1 MSGILDQVI
10 TSKHLSKL
18 SDFDPHQTLENILTA
33 LSEREQEIIKMRH
46 GLSGSEKKTLEDIGK
61 QYSVTRE
68 RIRQIENTSL
78 KKINKSFNQTIL
90 KEIEDIAN
98 STLSEHGGLM
108 SEENLVD
115 ELLSIPGS
123 SKENEAAIKFIL
135 NQLLDHRFYFVKDS
149 KHYNGFWKTPEANT
163 DLFHETIDNL
173 RSLVDTHG
181 EPLPLDDLI
190 NKTQEAEFYISNDNL
205 TDRVVINF
213 INVTKKLKSN
223 PYEEWGLIEWAN
235 ITPRR
240 MNDKI
245 YLVLQKK
252 GKPMHFTDIADT
264 INQRGFDHRKAYPA
278 TIHNELILDKK
289 YVLVG
294 RGIYALK
301 EWGYKPGVVSDV
313 IADIL
318 KDSNKALSKK
328 EIIEAVLAKRMIKE
342 TTISLALM
350 NKDLFTKD
358 EKGRY
363 SIKVEPSE

>member
-18 SDFDPHQTLENILTA
+18 SDFDPHQTLVNILTA

-61 QYSVTRE
+61 QYNVTRE

-90 KEIEDIAN
+90 KEIEDISNA
-98 STLSEHGGLM
+98 TLSEHGGLM
-108 SEENLVD
+108 SEDNLISELLAIPGDSKENQAAIRFILN
-115 ELLSIPGS
+115 ELLS
-123 SKENEAAIKFIL
+123 
-135 NQLLDHRFYFVKDS
+135 HRFYFVKES
-149 KHYNGFWKTPEANT
+149 KHYNSFWKTPEANL
-163 DLFHETIDNL
+163 DLFNSTVESICNL
-173 RSLVDTHG
+173 VNNHG
-181 EPLPLDDLI
+181 DALALEELMDKI
-190 NKTQEAEFYISNDNL
+190 KKAEFYISNDSL

-213 INVTKKLKSN
+213 IDVTKKIKSN
-223 PYEEWGLIEWAN
+223 PYEEWGLVEWPN

-245 YLVLQKK
+245 YLVLKK
-252 GKPMHFTDIADT
+252 TSKPMHFIDIADT
-264 INQRGFDHRKAYPA
+264 INQMSFDHRKAYPA
-278 TIHNELILDKK
+278 TIHNELILDNK

-301 EWGYKPGVVSDV
+301 EWGYKPGVVADV
-313 IADIL
+313 IIDIL
-318 KDSNKALSKK
+318 KDSARPLNKK
-328 EIIEAVLAKRMIKE
+328 EITEAVLEKRMIKK
-342 TTISLALM
+342 TTITLALM
-350 NKDLFTKD
+350 NKDRFVRD

-363 SIKVEPSE
+363 SLKTE

>member
-18 SDFDPHQTLENILTA
+18 SDFDPHQTLVNILTA

-61 QYSVTRE
+61 KYQVTRE

-78 KKINKSFNQTIL
+78 KKINKNFNQTIL

-108 SEENLVD
+108 GEENLIN

-123 SKENEAAIKFIL
+123 SDDNKAAIKFIL
-135 NQLLDHRFYFVKDS
+135 NQLLSHRFYFIKES
-149 KHYNGFWKTPEANT
+149 KIHNSFWKTPEANV
-163 DLFHETIDNL
+163 DLFHETVDNIRNL
-173 RSLVDTHG
+173 INTHG
-181 EPLPLDDLI
+181 NPLTLEELLNKVFDTDFYQQNDDL
-190 NKTQEAEFYISNDNL
+190 
-205 TDRVVINF
+205 TDKVIINF
-213 INVTKKLKSN
+213 INITKKLEAN
-223 PYEEWGLIEWAN
+223 PYEEWGLVEWSN

-245 YLVLQKK
+245 YLVLKK
-252 GKPMHFTDIADT
+252 NSQPMHFTEIADT
-264 INQRGFDHRKAYPA
+264 INKMSFDHRQAYPA
-278 TIHNELILDKK
+278 TIHNELILDDK

-301 EWGYKPGVVSDV
+301 EWGYKPGVVADV

-318 KDSNKALSKK
+318 KESDKPLTKK
-328 EIIEAVLAKRMIKE
+328 EIIKAVLEKRMIKE
-342 TTISLALM
+342 TTITLALM
-350 NKDLFTKD
+350 NKDRFVRD

-363 SIKVEPSE
+363 SLKS

>member
-46 GLSGSEKKTLEDIGK
+46 GLSNSEKKTLEDIGK

-98 STLSEHGGLM
+98 STLTEHGGLM
-108 SEENLVD
+108 SENNLID

-123 SKENEAAIKFIL
+123 SEENKAAIKFIL
-135 NQLLDHRFYFVKDS
+135 NQLLSHRFNFVKET
-149 KHYNGFWKTPEANT
+149 KHNNGFWKTPEANV
-163 DLFHETIDNL
+163 DLFHETIENISVLIDDHG
-173 RSLVDTHG
+173 DT
-181 EPLPLDDLI
+181 LDLDALI
-190 NKTQEAEFYISNDNL
+190 NKVQGAEFYSTDNTL
-205 TDRVVINF
+205 TERVVINF
-213 INVTKKLKSN
+213 IHVTKKLKSN
-223 PYEEWGLIEWAN
+223 PYEEWGLLEWPS

-252 GKPMHFTDIADT
+252 AKPMHFTNIADV
-264 INQRGFDHRKAYPA
+264 INQMAFDHRKAYPA

-318 KDSNKALSKK
+318 EESNKPLNKK
-328 EIIEAVLAKRMIKE
+328 EITKAVFEKRMIKE
-342 TTISLALM
+342 TTVTLALM
-350 NKDLFTKD
+350 NKDRFARD

-363 SIKVEPSE
+363 SLKTE

>member
-18 SDFDPHQTLENILTA
+18 SDFDPHQTLVNILTA

-61 QYSVTRE
+61 QYNVTRE

-78 KKINKSFNQTIL
+78 KKINKNFNQTIL

-98 STLSEHGGLM
+98 ATLSEHGGLM
-108 SEENLVD
+108 SEYNLIS
-115 ELLSIPGS
+115 ELLAIPGDS
-123 SKENEAAIKFIL
+123 EENKAAIRFIL
-135 NQLLDHRFYFVKDS
+135 NELLNHRFYFVKES
-149 KHYNGFWKTPEANT
+149 KEHNGFWKTPEANI
-163 DLFHETIDNL
+163 DLFNNTIDNI
-173 RSLVDTHG
+173 RDLVDTNG
-181 EPLPLDDLI
+181 DALILDELI
-190 NKTQEAEFYISNDNL
+190 NKIEATEFYSNNEDL

-213 INVTKKLKSN
+213 IAVTKKLKSN
-223 PYEEWGLIEWAN
+223 PYEEWGLVEWSN

-245 YLVLQKK
+245 YLVLKK
-252 GKPMHFTDIADT
+252 KTKPMHFTDIADT
-264 INQRGFDHRKAYPA
+264 INQMSFDHRKAYPA

-301 EWGYKPGVVSDV
+301 EWGYKPGVVADV

-318 KDSNKALSKK
+318 KESDRALSKK
-328 EIIEAVLAKRMIKE
+328 EITEAVLEKRMIKK
-342 TTISLALM
+342 TTITLALM
-350 NKDLFTKD
+350 NKDRFARD

-363 SIKVEPSE
+363 LLKTLT

>member
-1 MSGILDQVI
+1 MTGILDQVI

-18 SDFDPHQTLENILTA
+18 SDFDPHQTLVNILTA

-61 QYSVTRE
+61 KYNVTRE

-78 KKINKSFNQTIL
+78 KKINKNFNQTIL

-98 STLSEHGGLM
+98 ATLSEHGGLM
-108 SEENLVD
+108 SEINLIAELLAIPGDSEENRAAIRFILN
-115 ELLSIPGS
+115 ELLS
-123 SKENEAAIKFIL
+123 
-135 NQLLDHRFYFVKDS
+135 HRFYFVKEA
-149 KHYNGFWKTPEANT
+149 KHHHGFWKTPEANV
-163 DLFHETIDNL
+163 DLFHDTIDNIRNL
-173 RSLVDTHG
+173 IDSHGDT
-181 EPLPLDDLI
+181 LTLDELI
-190 NKTQEAEFYISNDNL
+190 NKIETTDFYTSNDDL
-205 TDRVVINF
+205 TDKVVINF
-213 INVTKKLKSN
+213 ISVSKKLKSN
-223 PYEEWGLIEWAN
+223 PYEEWGLVEWSN

-245 YLVLQKK
+245 YLVLKKK

-264 INQRGFDHRKAYPA
+264 INQMSFDHRKAYPA

-301 EWGYKPGVVSDV
+301 EWGYKPGVVADV

-318 KDSNKALSKK
+318 KENGRAMSKK
-328 EIIEAVLAKRMIKE
+328 EITEAVLEKRMIKK
-342 TTISLALM
+342 TTITLALM
-350 NKDLFTKD
+350 NKDRFIRD

-363 SIKVEPSE
+363 ALKTE

>member
-61 QYSVTRE
+61 QYEVTRE

-78 KKINKSFNQTIL
+78 KKINKNFNQTIL

-98 STLSEHGGLM
+98 ATLGEHGGLM
-108 SEENLVD
+108 SEDNLIA
-115 ELLSIPGS
+115 ELLSIPGNS
-123 SKENEAAIKFIL
+123 EANRAAIRFIL
-135 NQLLDHRFYFVKDS
+135 NQLLNHRFYFVKES
-149 KHYNGFWKTPEANT
+149 KHHNGFWKTPEANI
-163 DLFHETIDNL
+163 DLFNNTVDSV
-173 RSLVDTHG
+173 RSLIDDHG
-181 EPLPLDDLI
+181 MPLTLEELI
-190 NKTQEAEFYISNDNL
+190 NKIQEAEFYSTNNDL
-205 TDRVVINF
+205 TNKVVINF
-213 INVTKKLKSN
+213 ITVTKKLEAN
-223 PYEEWGLIEWAN
+223 PYEEWGLVEWPS
-235 ITPRR
+235 ISPRR

-245 YLVLQKK
+245 YLVLKKK
-252 GKPMHFTDIADT
+252 GQPMHFTEIADT
-264 INQRGFDHRKAYPA
+264 INKMSFDHRQAYPA

-318 KDSNKALSKK
+318 KDSDRPLSKK
-328 EIIEAVLAKRMIKE
+328 EITKAVLEKRMIKE
-342 TTISLALM
+342 TTITLALM
-350 NKDLFTKD
+350 NKDLFARD

-363 SIKVEPSE
+363 SLKTE

>member
-98 STLSEHGGLM
+98 STLAEHGGLM
-108 SEENLVD
+108 SEDNLID

-123 SKENEAAIKFIL
+123 SEDNKAAIKFIL
-135 NQLLDHRFYFVKDS
+135 NQLLSHRFSFAKETKQS
-149 KHYNGFWKTPEANT
+149 NGFWKTPEANV
-163 DLFHETIDNL
+163 DLFDDTIDSI
-173 RSLVDTHG
+173 RSLIDGHG
-181 EPLPLDDLI
+181 EALNLDELI
-190 NKTQEAEFYISNDNL
+190 EKIQEAEFYGTNNDL

-223 PYEEWGLIEWAN
+223 PYEEWGLVEWAS

-252 GKPMHFTDIADT
+252 GKPMHFTNIADI
-264 INQRGFDHRKAYPA
+264 INQMNFDHRTAYPA

-301 EWGYKPGVVSDV
+301 EWGYKPGVVADV

-318 KDSNKALSKK
+318 NNSDKPLTKK
-328 EIIEAVLAKRMIKE
+328 EITKEVFEKRMIKE
-342 TTISLALM
+342 TTITLALM
-350 NKDLFTKD
+350 NKDKFLRD

-363 SIKVEPSE
+363 SLKVAKSE

>member
-18 SDFDPHQTLENILTA
+18 SDFDPHQTLANILTA

-61 QYSVTRE
+61 QYEVTRE

-98 STLSEHGGLM
+98 ATLSEYGGLM
-108 SEENLVD
+108 SEDSLIN
-115 ELLSIPGS
+115 ELLSMPGS
-123 SKENEAAIKFIL
+123 SEENKSAIKFIL
-135 NQLLDHRFYFVKDS
+135 NQLLSHRFYFVKDS
-149 KHYNGFWKTPEANT
+149 KKHNGFWKTPEANI
-163 DLFHETIDNL
+163 DLFNDTIDSLCSLIDDHGDALNL
-173 RSLVDTHG
+173 EELM
-181 EPLPLDDLI
+181 
-190 NKTQEAEFYISNDNL
+190 NKVEGSEFYSNNDAL
-205 TDRVVINF
+205 TDRVIVNF
-213 INVTKKLKSN
+213 IGVTKKLKSN
-223 PYEEWGLIEWAN
+223 PYEEWGLVEWPN

-245 YLVLQKK
+245 YLVLKK
-252 GKPMHFTDIADT
+252 KTKPMHFTDIADT
-264 INQRGFDHRKAYPA
+264 INQMAFDHRKAYPA

-301 EWGYKPGVVSDV
+301 EWGYKPGVVADV

-318 KDSNKALSKK
+318 RNSDNPLNKKQ
-328 EIIEAVLAKRMIKE
+328 ITEAVLEKRMIKE
-342 TTISLALM
+342 TTITLALM
-350 NKDLFTKD
+350 NKDRFARD

-363 SIKVEPSE
+363 SLVSE

>member
-61 QYSVTRE
+61 QYDVTRE

-78 KKINKSFNQTIL
+78 KKINKNFNQTIL

-98 STLSEHGGLM
+98 ATLAEHGGLM
-108 SEENLVD
+108 LEDSLIA
-115 ELLSIPGS
+115 ELLAMPGDS
-123 SKENEAAIKFIL
+123 EANRSAIRFIL
-135 NQLLDHRFYFVKDS
+135 NQLLSHRFYFVKES
-149 KHYNGFWKTPEANT
+149 KHHNSFWKTPEANV
-163 DLFHETIDNL
+163 DLFHDTID
-173 RSLVDTHG
+173 RVR
-181 EPLPLDDLI
+181 DLI
-190 NKTQEAEFYISNDNL
+190 NNHGNPLTLEELINKIQGAEFYINNNDL
-205 TDRVVINF
+205 TDKVVINF
-213 INVTKKLKSN
+213 ITVTKKLEAN
-223 PYEEWGLIEWAN
+223 PYEEWGLVEWSS

-245 YLVLQKK
+245 YLVLKKK
-252 GKPMHFTDIADT
+252 GQPMHFTEIADT
-264 INQRGFDHRKAYPA
+264 INQMSFDHRQAYPA

-301 EWGYKPGVVSDV
+301 EWGYKPGVVADV

-318 KDSNKALSKK
+318 KDSDKPLTKK
-328 EIIEAVLAKRMIKE
+328 EITQAVLEKRMIKE
-342 TTISLALM
+342 TTITLALM
-350 NKDLFTKD
+350 NKDRFARD

-363 SIKVEPSE
+363 SLKTE

>member
-18 SDFDPHQTLENILTA
+18 SDFDPHQTLINILTA

-46 GLSGSEKKTLEDIGK
+46 GLSGLEKKTLEDIGK
-61 QYSVTRE
+61 QYDVTRE

-98 STLSEHGGLM
+98 ATLSEHGGLM
-108 SEENLVD
+108 SEVNLIN
-115 ELLSIPGS
+115 ELLMIPGS
-123 SKENEAAIKFIL
+123 SEENKSAIRFIL
-135 NQLLDHRFYFVKDS
+135 NQLLNHRFYFVKES
-149 KHYNGFWKTPEANT
+149 KHYNGFWKTPEANI
-163 DLFHETIDNL
+163 DLFQETIDNIRNL
-173 RSLVDTHG
+173 IENHGNALSL
-181 EPLPLDDLI
+181 EELI
-190 NKTQEAEFYISNDNL
+190 SKIEEAEFYTSNDKL

-213 INVTKKLKSN
+213 ISVSKKLKSN
-223 PYEEWGLIEWAN
+223 PYEEWGLVEWSN

-245 YLVLQKK
+245 YLVLKK
-252 GKPMHFTDIADT
+252 NGAPMHFTEIADT
-264 INQRGFDHRKAYPA
+264 INQMSFDHRKAYPA

-301 EWGYKPGVVSDV
+301 EWGYKPGVVADV

-318 KDSNKALSKK
+318 RDSDKALTKK
-328 EIIEAVLAKRMIKE
+328 EITKAVLEKRMIKE
-342 TTISLALM
+342 TTITLALM
-350 NKDLFTKD
+350 NKDRFSRD

-363 SIKVEPSE
+363 SLKSE